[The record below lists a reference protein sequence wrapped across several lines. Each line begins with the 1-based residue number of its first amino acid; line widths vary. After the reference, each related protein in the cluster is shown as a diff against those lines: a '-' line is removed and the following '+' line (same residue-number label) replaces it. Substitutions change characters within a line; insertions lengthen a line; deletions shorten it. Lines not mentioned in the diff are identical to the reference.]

1 MSFRVERWREWTERT
16 HGPWFELC
24 RHFFQ
29 RFFDSDLVATP
40 GQWRVVAGGAIG
52 VVASLVLVFT
62 QSYYSKYLALL
73 ELDTG
78 EPYRKAMIADHLF
91 FITLSMLLTGLFTA
105 LTWQSLFPSRRDYLA
120 LAGLPVTPRQIFGAK
135 AAALLMLAGAFIVAV
150 NLLPSGILSA
160 IAFGR
165 YQRDAFLN
173 VVTLFTAA
181 SMAGLFMFFLLVA
194 AQGAL
199 LSVMPARWL
208 QAATLFSQ
216 GVLLILLLCA
226 LPLAVPIPG
235 LYWAMDERPEFVRW
249 LPPVWFLA
257 ADQFVLGNREPFV
270 RELAV
275 MAWRAVPA
283 AGSVAGAAYLWS
295 YWFHRVSVLE
305 STGEAGGRAA
315 SSRNR
320 TGSLGEA
327 LLPRPQELAV
337 FSFMAK
343 TLARSGA
350 HRLALTGYAGIGIAI
365 VAATFAA
372 VAMSPSFRGF
382 AVRTMALQ
390 QAAVAAPLA
399 LSLFLLTGFR
409 YVFRLPVELRAN
421 WVFQVN
427 EGGNRRMFLDAA
439 ERFLLWLGVA
449 PVLLIAAPAEVALL
463 GWQDGVVALV
473 FVSLTVLLL
482 VELLLLPFQKVPF
495 TCSYLP
501 GKRSLAETVLF
512 FGVAAAVYI
521 YGLSLV
527 FARVLPEPPLAL
539 SIFGLQLAAWAY
551 LRRARKE
558 GAVLGKLEFEEELEP
573 AVTELGIGR
582 D

>member
-1 MSFRVERWREWTERT
+1 MERWREWKERT
-16 HGPWFELC
+16 HGPGFELC

-29 RFFDSDLVATP
+29 RFFDSDLVSTP

-105 LTWQSLFPSRRDYLA
+105 LQWQSLFPSKRDYLA

-135 AAALLMLAGAFIVAV
+135 AAALLTLACAFIVAV

-173 VVTLFTAA
+173 VVTLFTSA
-181 SMAGLFMFFLLVA
+181 SMAGLFVFFVLVA
-194 AQGAL
+194 AQGVL
-199 LSVMPARWL
+199 LSAMPARWL
-208 QAATLFSQ
+208 AAAALFSQ
-216 GVLLILLLCA
+216 GALLVMLLCA
-226 LPLAVPIPG
+226 LPLAVPIPSF
-235 LYWAMDERPEFVRW
+235 YWAMDERPEFVRW

-257 ADQFVLGNREPFV
+257 ADQQVLGNREEFV

-283 AGSVAGAAYLWS
+283 AAVAAGVAYLWS

-305 STGEAGGRAA
+305 SSGDPRSPAVAGTRARAA
-315 SSRNR
+315 LA
-320 TGSLGEA
+320 GWLV
-327 LLPRPQELAV
+327 PRPQELAV

-343 TLARSGA
+343 TLARSGP
-350 HRLALTGYAGIGIAI
+350 HRLALTAYAGIGIAI
-365 VAATFAA
+365 VSAAFAA

-382 AVRTMALQ
+382 AVRTLAVQ
-390 QAAVAAPLA
+390 QAAIAAPLA

-427 EGGNRRMFLDAA
+427 EGGNRRVFLDAA
-439 ERFLLWLGVA
+439 ERFLQWFGVA
-449 PVLLIAAPAEVALL
+449 PVVLMAAPVEMGLL
-463 GWQDGVVALV
+463 GWRDGAVALV
-473 FVSLTVLLL
+473 SVTMTILIL

-501 GKRSLAETVLF
+501 GRRSLAETVLF
-512 FGVAAAVYI
+512 FGVAAGVYV
-521 YGLSLV
+521 YGLSLLFTQAV
-527 FARVLPEPPLAL
+527 ADPPLAL
-539 SIFGLQLAAWAY
+539 SVFGLQLAAWAY

-558 GAVLGKLEFEEELEP
+558 GAVLGKLEFEEEMEP